1 MVSFLIGE
9 GIDPDKIGL
18 GNIAL
23 KVFNATT
30 VFFGFLVFLAAGLVP
45 LAILFVRAN
54 AIRSNIAQII
64 WAAMIVGLLVIA
76 RATS

>member
-1 MVSFLIGE
+1 MVSYLVGE

-18 GNIAL
+18 GNNSL
-23 KVFNATT
+23 QVFDATT

-45 LAILFVRAN
+45 LAILFVRAD

-64 WAAMIVGLLVIA
+64 WAVMIVGLLVIA